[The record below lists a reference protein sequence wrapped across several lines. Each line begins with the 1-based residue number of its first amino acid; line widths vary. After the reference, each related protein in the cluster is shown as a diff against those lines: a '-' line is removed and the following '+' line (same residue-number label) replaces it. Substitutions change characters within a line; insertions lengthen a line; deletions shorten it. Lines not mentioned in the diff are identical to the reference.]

1 MKIYTSYFGN
11 SKALAKNNIMI
22 VSIACWQPRFL
33 SIPCVMSN
41 VAPTPWMVKKASH
54 QQYLDAYQQILSKVD
69 PYEFINSLERISGG
83 RDVALCCYE
92 KPGDFC
98 HRHLLAE
105 YLTKNTGVEVTEFE
119 TTPPAPKKPEKIEP
133 PSLFDDL

>member
-69 PYEFINSLERISGG
+69 PYEFINSLERVSGG

-105 YLTKNTGVEVTEFE
+105 YLTKNTGVEVTELE

>member
-11 SKALAKNNIMI
+11 AKALAKNNVMI

-33 SIPCVMSN
+33 SVPCVMGN

-54 QQYLDAYQQILSKVD
+54 EQYLDAYQQILSKID
-69 PYEFINSLERISGG
+69 PYNFIDTLEREGGG

-92 KPGDFC
+92 KPGEFC

-105 YLTKNTGVEVTEFE
+105 YLTKNTGVEITEFSA
-119 TTPPAPKKPEKIEP
+119 TPPAPERVEKIEP

>member
-11 SKALAKNNIMI
+11 AKALAKAGVVLI
-22 VSIACWQPRFL
+22 SIARWQPRFL
-33 SIPCVMSN
+33 QVKHILLE
-41 VAPTPWMVKKASH
+41 VAPTVWMLKSATSE
-54 QQYLDAYQQILSKVD
+54 QYDEEYQKILSRLDVPAFMAK
-69 PYEFINSLERISGG
+69 LEQIGSG

-98 HRHLLAE
+98 HRHVLAE
-105 YLTKNTGVEVTEFE
+105 YLTKQTGVEITEFVAPSAPPKP
-119 TTPPAPKKPEKIEP
+119 TPPPQ

>member
-11 SKALAKNNIMI
+11 AKALAKEGIRI
-22 VSIACWQPRFL
+22 VSVACWQPRFL
-33 SIPCVMSN
+33 PVPVVMAD

-54 QQYLDAYQQILSKVD
+54 QQYLDAYRQILSKLD
-69 PYEFINSLERISGG
+69 AYDFIERLERAYGG
-83 RDVALCCYE
+83 ADVALCCYE

-105 YLTKNTGVEVTEFE
+105 YLTAKTGIEIKEFE
-119 TTPPAPKKPEKIEP
+119 ATPPAPKKPKKIEP

>member
-11 SKALAKNNIMI
+11 AKALDRNGIMI

-33 SIPCVMSN
+33 SIPCIMRN

-54 QQYLDAYQQILSKVD
+54 EQYLDAYRQILSKVD

-105 YLTKNTGVEVTEFE
+105 YLTKHTGIEVKEFD

-133 PSLFDDL
+133 PSLFDDF